1 MDNEKVVENSLD
13 QAKVKTV
20 NYETVEAVAPV
31 DEKLPLG
38 KTLAFALQHVLAMC
52 AGAVAVPLI
61 IGNAAGLSQNEI
73 LFLINADLLI
83 AGVATLTQSLGIGK
97 FIGGKIPMIE
107 GTSFASVNAMVAIAG
122 TYKGDPYTALTTIF
136 GAVLIA
142 GLFVFLVAPFFGK
155 FLKFFPEVVTGTVV
169 TIIGLSLLPVAI
181 RWSAGNNPEL
191 ATPVCRIFFWHWEHW
206 F

>member
-1 MDNEKVVENSLD
+1 MDNEKTMENSLD
-13 QAKVKTV
+13 QTKVKTV
-20 NYETVEAVAPV
+20 NYEDVKTTAHV

-61 IGNAAGLSQNEI
+61 VGSAAGLSQSEI

-83 AGVATLTQSLGIGK
+83 AGIATLTQSLGIGK

-122 TYKGDPYTALTTIF
+122 TYKGDPYTAITTIF

-142 GLFVFLVAPFFGK
+142 
-155 FLKFFPEVVTGTVV
+155 
-169 TIIGLSLLPVAI
+169 
-181 RWSAGNNPEL
+181 
-191 ATPVCRIFFWHWEHW
+191 
-206 F
+206 